1 MASTPAQPLVYGPS
15 KYAAFHLLLA
25 RMFRHYST
33 PGEAY
38 QYVTLGGTEL
48 QDVRSIDFIDRLLLE
63 GSLSFENDDVR
74 FPLAQATARRF
85 QEAGLSIK
93 IVHDS
98 LFGGFQRTNAERR
111 HLFFVDFEGR
121 CAFSDYHRLFGRMFR
136 KAYICENDILLITS
150 FLGGRKKWERIE
162 QEYDPE
168 FRILGI
174 HSSTDKQVTFRACH
188 PSFTL
193 RRALREANMQD
204 ELAVECFGFVAYK
217 DPDRSPMGVYGYVI
231 RQGRTDLRTFL
242 RAPQFEIR
250 RKASRNK
257 AT

>member
-1 MASTPAQPLVYGPS
+1 MAPTPAQPLVYGPS

-25 RMFRHYST
+25 RMFRHYSA

-48 QDVRSIDFIDRLLLE
+48 RDVRSIEFIDRRILE
-63 GSLSFENDDVR
+63 GALSFEDNDER
-74 FPLAQATARRF
+74 FALAQATARRF
-85 QEAGLSIK
+85 QEAGLSIEV
-93 IVHDS
+93 VHES
-98 LFGGFQRTNAERR
+98 LFDGFQRALAEHR

-121 CAFSDYHRLFGRMFR
+121 CAFSDYHRQFGRMFR
-136 KAYICENDILLITS
+136 KQFIRENDILLITS

-162 QEYDPE
+162 EEYDPE

-174 HSSTDKQVTFRACH
+174 HSSTDKQDTFRVCH

-217 DPDRSPMGVYGYVI
+217 DPDRSPMGICGYVI

-242 RAPQFEIR
+242 RVPQFEIR
-250 RKASRNK
+250 RTPTRRKAK
-257 AT
+257 